1 MKNIKE
7 ALKIVFFGTPEFVS
21 FCLQELFSNGFII
34 KGVVTAPDRK
44 AGRGK
49 KFKKSAVKNY
59 AEINGFP
66 IYQPENLKSVEFV
79 KDLRKIGADAFVVVV
94 SECYQS

>member
-7 ALKIVFFGTPEFVS
+7 ALKIVFFGTPEFAS

-49 KFKKSAVKNY
+49 KFKKSGLN
-59 AEINGFP
+59 
-66 IYQPENLKSVEFV
+66 
-79 KDLRKIGADAFVVVV
+79 DL
-94 SECYQS
+94 E